1 LPERSGK
8 LVFNIITMEER
19 KLSEKE
25 SLDLIATMINQAKN
39 AYHDTGM
46 SSMMWGAVIAICS
59 LVKFSELQFNFQLP
73 FDIYWLTV
81 AAVIPQVFISMKENK
96 ERKVITYDDIY
107 MKYLWLG
114 FGITIGLMILIVNV
128 MANNWQPLAEEYNKL
143 AGKKSS
149 FQFYEFIG
157 PLFLIL
163 YGMPTFV
170 TGAACKFKPM
180 FWGGIL
186 CWVCCVI
193 SVFTNIRI
201 DQLLIC
207 FSALFAWL
215 IPGIIMEKDYRK
227 AKRGLAEANV

>member
-1 LPERSGK
+1 MEQPEK
-8 LVFNIITMEER
+8 QLT
-19 KLSEKE
+19 EKE

-46 SSMMWGAVIAICS
+46 SSMMWGAVIAVCS
-59 LVKFSELQFNFQLP
+59 LVKFSELQFDFHLP
-73 FDIYWLTV
+73 FDIYLLTV
-81 AAVIPQVFISMKENK
+81 VAVIPQVFISMKENK

-128 MANNWQPLAEEYNKL
+128 MANHWQPVAEEYNKL
-143 AGKKSS
+143 AGKESS
-149 FQFYEFIG
+149 FQFYEFVS

-193 SVFTNIRI
+193 SVFTPAKI
-201 DQLLIC
+201 DLLLVC
-207 FSALFAWL
+207 VSAVFAWL

-227 AKRGLAEANV
+227 AKRGLAGANV